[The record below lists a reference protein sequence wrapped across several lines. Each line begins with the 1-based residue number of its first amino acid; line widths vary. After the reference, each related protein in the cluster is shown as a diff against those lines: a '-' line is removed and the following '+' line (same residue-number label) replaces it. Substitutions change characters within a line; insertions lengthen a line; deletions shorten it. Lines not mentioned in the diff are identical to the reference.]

1 MNKLSIAFLAMML
14 LATGVFPGHGA
25 AGDLVI
31 DPAQWVNLVGNS
43 LTSGT
48 IGTFYRVDPATGNK
62 VAFSIPT
69 GKTLVVTRVYMAH
82 TPSTSIIPHSR
93 VRLWA
98 GSNSALGFYESAQLT
113 SQPAQTTLE
122 LREEL
127 PTPWTTKVKFSAS
140 LYNVDSGVKLVNPGY
155 LLVRVCGYLYPWP

>member
-1 MNKLSIAFLAMML
+1 MKKLSIAFLAMML

-25 AGDLVI
+25 SGDLVI
-31 DPAQWVNLVGNS
+31 DPAQWVNLVGDSTTN
-43 LTSGT
+43 GT
-48 IGTFYRVDPATGNK
+48 IGTFYQVDPATGNK

-82 TPSTSIIPHSR
+82 TPSTLIIPHSR

-98 GSNSALGFYESAQLT
+98 GTTNALGFYESAQLT
-113 SQPAQTTLE
+113 SQPMQTTLE

-127 PTPWTTKVKFSAS
+127 PTPWTTRVKFAAS
-140 LYNVDSGVKLVNPGY
+140 LYNADTRAKLVNPGY
-155 LLVRVCGYLYPWP
+155 LLVRVCGYLHPWP